1 MQINQD
7 DFQLLI
13 IDSQIDNLTLAL
25 LLIITC
31 VLNTQMS
38 HANPKWEKKKNPMV
52 HKSKPRTWKCSCWRL
67 CFTQGCYYCSSA
79 MTDATTLSSSRTEV
93 PASHLRTHQ
102 LLLLVRS
109 SLVTS
114 GGRLLSSCL
123 FCFKLSCKNFYQVSM
138 LYAASDVAPHLV
150 KVLDVRFCCR
160 RCSAKC

>member
-1 MQINQD
+1 MKKKGEKGGRKRP
-7 DFQLLI
+7 
-13 IDSQIDNLTLAL
+13 
-25 LLIITC
+25 
-31 VLNTQMS
+31 
-38 HANPKWEKKKNPMV
+38 PKEKKKEKRAQWLRNQNQDPGTV
-52 HKSKPRTWKCSCWRL
+52 LAGVCAWRRVVVIAAQRWRTL
-67 CFTQGCYYCSSA
+67 LLSA
-79 MTDATTLSSSRTEV
+79 AAEVPLTEV

-102 LLLLVRS
+102 LVLLVRS

-114 GGRLLSSCL
+114 GGRLLISCL

>member
-1 MQINQD
+1 MKKKGSKGGQKPTPLPPSPRGQKEEKRAQCLRNQN
-7 DFQLLI
+7 QEPG
-13 IDSQIDNLTLAL
+13 TVLAGVCAWRRVVVIAAQRWRTL
-25 LLIITC
+25 LL
-31 VLNTQMS
+31 
-38 HANPKWEKKKNPMV
+38 
-52 HKSKPRTWKCSCWRL
+52 
-67 CFTQGCYYCSSA
+67 SA
-79 MTDATTLSSSRTEV
+79 AAAEVSLTEV
-93 PASHLRTHQ
+93 PASHLRTYQ

-114 GGRLLSSCL
+114 DGRLLISCL

>member
-1 MQINQD
+1 MKKKGEKGGRNQP
-7 DFQLLI
+7 LPPPPRP
-13 IDSQIDNLTLAL
+13 
-25 LLIITC
+25 
-31 VLNTQMS
+31 
-38 HANPKWEKKKNPMV
+38 PKEKKKEKRAQCLRNQNQDPGTV
-52 HKSKPRTWKCSCWRL
+52 LAGVCAWRRVVVIAAQRWRTL
-67 CFTQGCYYCSSA
+67 LLSA
-79 MTDATTLSSSRTEV
+79 AAEVPLTEV

-114 GGRLLSSCL
+114 GGRLLISCL